1 MSKLSTMT
9 LQMFTTA
16 TTNYVS
22 LALKMS
28 VTGSHSLSLDDYGS
42 RKHSLRTDS
51 PPEEEPQ
58 TASLMLNTLFGKGI
72 KTKIPKKQ
80 QNFWQLKRW

>member
-42 RKHSLRTDS
+42 RKHSLRNDS
-51 PPEEEPQ
+51 PTEEEPQ

-72 KTKIPKKQ
+72 KTKIPKNNKI
-80 QNFWQLKRW
+80 FDS